1 MAVAEWFQFLPPA
14 SHGHLLFSLCLLLFF
29 IFGHLSPGWSR
40 AISSWDLWHN
50 YLCKD
55 PFPKSGHIP
64 RFLGLL
70 YGCIFLEA
78 IVQPTTPFSSDV
90 VHPKSNLKHCASEL
104 LRLKLQ
110 FFGHQMPR
118 ADSLEKTLMLEKI
131 KGRRRST
138 REWDGWITSPT
149 QWTSVWANSWRQW
162 RTEEPG
168 GPQSTGSQRVRH
180 DWATERQ
187 QRLRLRGYWMIHP
200 GSPECCSGTGCWIPV
215 CQYRYKMNISCP
227 LDVLNLINQ
236 IEKQT
241 GHSDTAWKKSEK
253 SHRSRIPWHVCLII
267 PIFQAVSLPLC
278 SSATESA

>member
-1 MAVAEWFQFLPPA
+1 MAVAEWFQVLPPA
-14 SHGHLLFSLCLLLFF
+14 SHGHLLFSLCLLVFF

-70 YGCIFLEA
+70 YGHIFLEA

-110 FFGHQMPR
+110 YFGHQVPT
-118 ADSLEKTLMLEKI
+118 ADSLMLEKI
-131 KGRRRST
+131 KGKRRSG
-138 REWDGWITSPT
+138 REWDDWITPST
-149 QWTSVWANSWRQW
+149 QWTSVWANSWRRW

-168 GPQSTGSQRVRH
+168 GLQSTGSPRVRCN
-180 DWATERQ
+180 WATEGR
-187 QRLRLRGYWMIHP
+187 RLRLQDYWMIHP
-200 GSPECCSGTGCWIPV
+200 GSPDCSSGTGCWILV
-215 CQYRYKMNISCP
+215 CHYIYKMNGSCP
-227 LDVLNLINQ
+227 LDVLNLIN
-236 IEKQT
+236 
-241 GHSDTAWKKSEK
+241 
-253 SHRSRIPWHVCLII
+253 
-267 PIFQAVSLPLC
+267 
-278 SSATESA
+278 